1 MGRRVRAGQ
10 DELSA
15 GREGAFGVGNL
26 RPDETKYPHQPVLLG
41 EVLQLLL
48 TNAEGTYVDGTAGTG
63 GHSEALARKLG
74 PNGRLICLDR
84 DADAVRLSK
93 ERLAPFGEMVTVLKG
108 NFSDMGAILD
118 RLGQEKVDGILLDL
132 GLSTLQLDRSG
143 RGFSFSRDETLDM
156 RMDQDERVT
165 AGDLVNT
172 LPLKE
177 LETILRKYGEERKA
191 KRIAALVG
199 KERES
204 GTIRSSLQLAHLVE
218 SAVPRSHRSGA
229 KNPATRTFQAIR
241 IAVNRELENLNAFL
255 EDAPSLIKKEGR
267 VAILSYH
274 SLEDRMVKQAMVRW
288 EKGCTCPREFPR
300 CACGNTPLFRRLHK
314 KGIKPT
320 EEEIAQNPRSRSAV
334 LRAAERV

>member
-1 MGRRVRAGQ
+1 M
-10 DELSA
+10 
-15 GREGAFGVGNL
+15 
-26 RPDETKYPHQPVLLG
+26 G
-41 EVLQLLL
+41 EVLRFLL
-48 TNAEGTYVDGTAGTG
+48 TDTEGTYVDGTVGSG
-63 GHSEALARKLG
+63 GHSEAMAKELG
-74 PNGRLICLDR
+74 PNGRLICLDQ
-84 DADAVRLSK
+84 DAEAVRLSQ
-93 ERLAPFGEMVTVLKG
+93 ERLAAFGERVTVLKG
-108 NFSDMGAILD
+108 NFSELGAILES
-118 RLGQEKVDGILLDL
+118 LGQEKVDGILLDL
-132 GLSTLQLDRSG
+132 GLSTFQLDHSG
-143 RGFSFSRDETLDM
+143 RGFSFGRDEPLDM
-156 RMDQDERVT
+156 RMDQDGGVT

-199 KERES
+199 KERGS
-204 GTIRSSLQLAHLVE
+204 GGVQSSLQLARLVE
-218 SAVPRSHRSGA
+218 SVIPRSKRSGA

-241 IAVNRELENLNAFL
+241 IAVNRELENLGTFL
-255 EDAPSLIKKEGR
+255 EDAPSLIRKEGR

-274 SLEDRMVKQAMVRW
+274 SLEDRMVKQTIVRW

-300 CACGNTPLFRRLHK
+300 CACGKNPLFKRLHK